1 MIKSLFTALL
11 IVAATAM
18 PIAAEEPKMQ
28 RTISLTGHGEVRTT
42 PDIASLS
49 MGVFTNAASATA
61 ALEANN
67 KAMRKVLEA
76 LKAVGIAPKDIQT
89 SNLMVNPRYEPR
101 PDESGQSQAAG
112 FDASNNVSVVIRD
125 LNALGKVLDLV
136 VSAGANQV
144 NGINFGVEDDAPK
157 LDEARKLAVKEARRK
172 AELYAAA
179 AGVSLGNVIMISEG
193 GSYQPPPG
201 ALFKARAQEA
211 SDVPIAQGEQ
221 VLAIDVNVTWEI
233 K

>member
-1 MIKSLFTALL
+1 MIKSLFAALL

-18 PIAAEEPKMQ
+18 PTVAEESKMQ

-67 KAMRKVLEA
+67 KAMRKVLHALEA
-76 LKAVGIAPKDIQT
+76 AGIAPKDIQT

-101 PDESGQSQAAG
+101 PDESGQPQAAG

-125 LNALGKVLDLV
+125 LNVLGKVLDLV

-179 AGVSLGNVIMISEG
+179 AGVSLGNVITISEG
-193 GSYQPPPG
+193 GPYQPPPG
-201 ALFKARAQEA
+201 ALFKASAPEA